1 MAHVRSPFFLLSD
14 QQITI
19 IRYLSDGLTVK
30 QIASKM
36 YLSVN
41 RVNYHKRQI
50 FAKLDAKTST
60 EAVAIAKSKDII

>member
-1 MAHVRSPFFLLSD
+1 MVQTRFPFLLND

-19 IRYLSDGLTVK
+19 VGYLAEGMTVK

-41 RVNYHKRQI
+41 GVNYHKRQI
-50 FAKLDAKTST
+50 FAKLDVKTSA
-60 EAVAIAKSKDII
+60 EAVSVAKSKGII